1 MSTQDLN
8 KHFITLIDDVIARD
22 LLPKKRDLQDRLNGG
37 FTEDL
42 IGDHSLVD
50 FEIANLRTLQI
61 YLKQNE
67 VDHPE
72 TTDPLIKKP
81 TSDTGYRFLTKNEE
95 GMK

>member
-1 MSTQDLN
+1 MSTKDLN
-8 KHFITLIDDVIARD
+8 KHFITLIDNVIAND
-22 LLPKKRDLQDRLNGG
+22 LLPKKRDLQNRLDGG
-37 FTEDL
+37 FTDDL
-42 IGDHSLVD
+42 IGEHSRVD

-61 YLKQNE
+61 YLKRNK
-67 VDHPE
+67 VDHSG